1 MNKPKPT
8 VHVDKKSEPLTQEE
22 ANMLRKALSRFED
35 DTPFLEY
42 CEEMKALKAKKNQ
55 VSVDGNELIKT
66 MKKYEDLP
74 PITGV
79 KTKL

>member
-1 MNKPKPT
+1 MDKPKST
-8 VHVDKKSEPLTQEE
+8 HLATERNMPLTIEE
-22 ANMLRKALSRFED
+22 ANMLRNALSWFED
-35 DTPFLEY
+35 DTPFLKY
-42 CEEMKALKAKKNQ
+42 CEEMKALKAKKTQ
-55 VSVDGNELIKT
+55 VLVDANDLIKT